1 MISRTKLTKL
11 FKLMPYTDHAY
22 MSESKDQPS
31 SNDKEKREGI
41 LEVLDQLIFHMNTT
55 KNMFSLLIISSFI
68 LAPIALIMAAVV
80 AGHPKFL
87 GFLLH
92 RQPEIGIVILLF
104 TIVSVILASIW
115 LYIGFKERLF
125 FAAWDMK
132 FRRYISLKEQIDREL
147 REGTKEEEE

>member
-1 MISRTKLTKL
+1 
-11 FKLMPYTDHAY
+11 
-22 MSESKDQPS
+22 
-31 SNDKEKREGI
+31 
-41 LEVLDQLIFHMNTT
+41 
-55 KNMFSLLIISSFI
+55 
-68 LAPIALIMAAVV
+68 MAAVV
-80 AGHPKFL
+80 AGHPRFL

-92 RQPEIGIVILLF
+92 RHPDIGLILLF

-147 REGTKEEEE
+147 REGSKEEEE